1 MSIRTQKTL
10 LVAVTLLSAF
20 NIVVLLN
27 NVTEELSTPGL
38 GSAVAS
44 EAPQLKTWPK
54 DLQLREH
61 RLIVDP
67 NDRQKYIVGT
77 VANNGNQRYS
87 YVETWTTLLDAS
99 GNVVDVT
106 LDDCRDLQPGEAWRF
121 KIYIPQ
127 KVTDYHIRKLN
138 GQA

>member
-1 MSIRTQKTL
+1 MSIRTQKIL

-77 VANNGNQRYS
+77 VANNGKPALQLCRN
-87 YVETWTTLLDAS
+87 
-99 GNVVDVT
+99 
-106 LDDCRDLQPGEAWRF
+106 LDDSSRRF
-121 KIYIPQ
+121 
-127 KVTDYHIRKLN
+127 
-138 GQA
+138 GQRGRCHSR